1 MQRRPTPPAT
11 ATTTGPHPHESRTTD
26 RILARL
32 RRHRRTATAQV
43 LRGLCYGA
51 GTGAAGLASWWLQ
64 QHL

>member
-11 ATTTGPHPHESRTTD
+11 ATTTGPHPHESSTAARM
-26 RILARL
+26 LAL
-32 RRHRRTATAQV
+32 LHRHRRTAAAQL

-51 GTGAAGLASWWLQ
+51 GTGLTGLATWWLQ